1 MMKIAIEGKTLE
13 LCEGD
18 ITELDTD
25 AIVNAANSRLILGG
39 GVAGAIARKG
49 GPAIQEECNRIG
61 GTPVGTAAIT
71 TGGRL
76 RARHVIHAV
85 GPRMGEGDEDRK
97 LESATRSSL
106 NVAEANGLRSIA
118 FPAIS
123 TGIFGYP
130 IDRCARIMLSVAL
143 ERLRSA
149 TPLNRIAFCLYG
161 NDAYQVFETTLRSL
175 LADPS
180 SARE

>member
-1 MMKIAIEGKTLE
+1 MKVEINGKTLE
-13 LCEGD
+13 LVDGD

-25 AIVNAANSRLILGG
+25 AIVNAANSRLILGA

-49 GPAIQEECNRIG
+49 GPAIQAECNRIG

-85 GPRMGEGDEDRK
+85 GPMMGEGDEDRK

-106 NVAEANGLRSIA
+106 AVAEANGLRSMA
-118 FPAIS
+118 FPAVS
-123 TGIFGYP
+123 TGIFGYAM
-130 IDRCARIMLSVAL
+130 DRCARIMLAVAI

-149 TPLNRIAFCLYG
+149 TPLERIVFCLYG
-161 NDAYQVFETTLRSL
+161 HEAYTVFETTLRPL
-175 LADPS
+175 LGEAQQS
-180 SARE
+180 QK